1 MQGPIRWMAMGLVMT
16 GTVWGQTAPAGEP
29 VAPARAQAATAPA
42 VEASGGTI
50 KGTVKAGT
58 VPLPGVGVTATNTLT
73 GKKYATTTDV
83 DGSFAM
89 AIPRNGR
96 YVVKAE
102 LAAFAPETKEILIN
116 AAGQNGGKPEQ
127 VADFGLQLASRVQ
140 QQEERQTAATS
151 AGVARGVQA
160 LSVAGD
166 GLDVADASASGGGNT
181 GVQVPSLAGLGGDAA
196 GTDSVTV
203 NGAMGQTNGLAGYSE
218 DDIRQRVQDAI
229 AQAQRQGGAA
239 GDMANAVVGMLGG
252 MMGGQGFGG
261 PAVAD
266 GWGGR
271 RWTWWSR
278 RRRRWGGRIPRVQS
292 DAAARGS
299 LLSGRKWGVER
310 STLLCS
316 RSFGRARRPGSET
329 IVHVESL
336 WRQLYWFTI
345 DSWIGEGQ
353 HEAVHLFQCDGTE
366 EHQSPDLQRN
376 GADASGAERRLLR
389 AGADA
394 L

>member
-1 MQGPIRWMAMGLVMT
+1 M
-16 GTVWGQTAPAGEP
+16 
-29 VAPARAQAATAPA
+29 
-42 VEASGGTI
+42 
-50 KGTVKAGT
+50 KAGT

-140 QQEERQTAATS
+140 QQEARQTAATS

-166 GLDVADASASGGGNT
+166 GLDVADASAGGGGNT

-261 PAVAD
+261 P
-266 GWGGR
+266 GGGGPGGGGGGGR
-271 RWTWWSR
+271 GGA
-278 RRRRWGGRIPRVQS
+278 RRRWWRGGFRGFNPTQPHGAVFYQGGNGALNAAPFS
-292 DAAARGS
+292 VAAALGEPGAQVVKPSSMTNRFGVSFTGS
-299 LLSGRKWGVER
+299 PSIPGLVKASTKQFIFFNVTGQRNINPQIFNGTVPTLAER
-310 STLLCS
+310 SGDFSGLAQTLYDPSDRVARS
-316 RSFGRARRPGSET
+316 RAIT
-329 IVHVESL
+329 
-336 WRQLYWFTI
+336 
-345 DSWIGEGQ
+345 
-353 HEAVHLFQCDGTE
+353 
-366 EHQSPDLQRN
+366 
-376 GADASGAERRLLR
+376 
-389 AGADA
+389 
-394 L
+394 

>member
-1 MQGPIRWMAMGLVMT
+1 MQGPIRWMVMGLVMT
-16 GTVWGQTAPAGEP
+16 GTVWGQTAPAGEL
-29 VAPARAQAATAPA
+29 VAPAPAQAATAPA
-42 VEASGGTI
+42 AAEASGGTI

-102 LAAFAPETKEILIN
+102 LAAFSPETKEILIN

-261 PAVAD
+261 PGGGGPVEEVEVDVVVVAAV
-266 GWGGR
+266 
-271 RWTWWSR
+271 
-278 RRRRWGGRIPRVQS
+278 
-292 DAAARGS
+292 
-299 LLSGRKWGVER
+299 VE
-310 STLLCS
+310 
-316 RSFGRARRPGSET
+316 
-329 IVHVESL
+329 V
-336 WRQLYWFTI
+336 
-345 DSWIGEGQ
+345 
-353 HEAVHLFQCDGTE
+353 
-366 EHQSPDLQRN
+366 
-376 GADASGAERRLLR
+376 GADFVGSIRRSPMELCFIREEMER
-389 AGADA
+389 
-394 L
+394 